1 MSTELATL
9 ETQLRPL
16 APKFSQVLGRVMP
29 VDRFMRTLIVS
40 CEREPKLM
48 AADRQSLFNA
58 AMTGAV
64 LGLEADGATGQF
76 FLLPFNDR
84 KRNCIVVQPCIGY
97 KGYSTL
103 GARSGLTISGG
114 VVRDGDAYDY
124 SEGSKAFFWHK
135 RKLGDESNRQII
147 AAWAVASSNDR
158 PATVKILSIT
168 EILAIKTK
176 SPRGGQPPW
185 ADDAIGFPAMAEKSA
200 KRRLAR
206 DMPLNV
212 FQSAA
217 RMEEAFEEQGESSYI
232 HPDKGVVVGGEV
244 VETNYNDTTPSAQEL
259 ISPPTLEQ
267 EARMAAER
275 GREALAAFCRR
286 LTKRQYA
293 QMRAYLETLK
303 PIVEDAE
310 QNDGTNNDQTAA
322 GPQTSQ
328 G

>member
-1 MSTELATL
+1 
-9 ETQLRPL
+9 
-16 APKFSQVLGRVMP
+16 VLGRVMP

-76 FLLPFNDR
+76 FLLPFGDR
-84 KRNCIVVQPCIGY
+84 KNNRTVVQPVIGY
-97 KGYSTL
+97 KGYNTL

-114 VVRDGDAYDY
+114 VVREDDDFAFE
-124 SEGSKAFFWHK
+124 EGTRCFVHHRRNLKKAN
-135 RKLGDESNRQII
+135 GQII
-147 AAWAVASSNDR
+147 AAWAIAASEDR
-158 PATVKILSIT
+158 PPTVKVLSIH

-176 SPRGGQPPW
+176 SPRGNQAPW
-185 ADDAIGFPAMAEKSA
+185 ADDAIGFSAMAEKSA

-212 FQSAA
+212 FQIAA
-217 RMEEAFEEQGESSYI
+217 RMEEAFEEQGEASFI
-232 HPDKGVVVGGEV
+232 HPEKGVVVGGEV
-244 VETNYNDTTPSAQEL
+244 VETNYNDTTPSAGDL
-259 ISPPTLEQ
+259 IAPPSLEQ

-275 GREALAAFCRR
+275 GRDPLAAFCRR
-286 LTKRQYA
+286 LTKTQYA

-303 PIVEDAE
+303 PIVEAAERGDHAGDVDAK
-310 QNDGTNNDQTAA
+310 
-322 GPQTSQ
+322 
-328 G
+328 

>member
-1 MSTELATL
+1 MNNDLVIL

-16 APKFSQVLGRVMP
+16 APKFSQVLAMVMP
-29 VDRFMRTLIVS
+29 VERFTRTLIVS
-40 CEREPKLM
+40 CEREPKLL

-84 KRNCIVVQPCIGY
+84 KNNRTVVQPVIGY
-97 KGYSTL
+97 KGYNTL

-114 VVRDGDAYDY
+114 VVREGDYFDHD
-124 SEGSKAFFWHK
+124 EGSESFVHHK
-135 RKLGDESNRQII
+135 RKLGDEHNRKIV
-147 AAWAVASSNDR
+147 AAWAVAVSTHR

-168 EILAIKTK
+168 EILAIKAK
-176 SPRGGQPPW
+176 STRGNQAPW

-217 RMEEAFEEQGESSYI
+217 RMEEAFEEQGEPAYI
-232 HPDKGVVVGGEV
+232 HPDKGVIVGGEV
-244 VETNYNDTTPSAQEL
+244 IATNYNDVTPAAQDL
-259 ISPPTLEQ
+259 ISPPTLEE
-267 EARMAAER
+267 EAKMAAER

-286 LTKRQYA
+286 LTKKQYA
-293 QMRAYLETLK
+293 QMRAHLETLK
-303 PIVEDAE
+303 PIVESADANTGWE
-310 QNDGTNNDQTAA
+310 SRAK
-322 GPQTSQ
+322 
-328 G
+328 

>member
-1 MSTELATL
+1 VSNDLITL
-9 ETQLRPL
+9 ETQLKPL
-16 APKFSQVLGRVMP
+16 APKFAQVLGRLMP

-48 AADRQSLFNA
+48 SADRQSLLNA

-76 FLLPFNDR
+76 FLLPFGDR
-84 KRNCIVVQPCIGY
+84 KNNRTVVQPVIGY
-97 KGYSTL
+97 RGYNTL

-114 VVRDGDAYDY
+114 VVREGDEFKY
-124 SEGSKAFFWHK
+124 SEGSIPFVHHI
-135 RKLGDESNRQII
+135 RRLGDESKRQIV
-147 AAWAVASSNDR
+147 AAWAVARANER
-158 PATVKILSIT
+158 PPTLKILSIT

-176 SPRGGQPPW
+176 SQRGNQAPW

-217 RMEEAFEEQGESSYI
+217 RMEEAFEEQGEASYI

-244 VETNYNDTTPSAQEL
+244 IASNYHDTTPSAQEL
-259 ISPPTLEQ
+259 IAPPTLEQ

-286 LTKRQYA
+286 LTKTQYA

-303 PIVEDAE
+303 PIVEDA
-310 QNDGTNNDQTAA
+310 DHA
-322 GPQTSQ
+322 GQL
-328 G
+328 

>member
-76 FLLPFNDR
+76 FLLPFGDR
-84 KRNCIVVQPCIGY
+84 KNNRTVVQPVIGY
-97 KGYSTL
+97 KGYNTL
-103 GARSGLTISGG
+103 GARSGLTITGR
-114 VVRDGDAYDY
+114 VVREGDSFDFD
-124 SEGSKAFFWHK
+124 EGAAIVHHK
-135 RKLGDESNRQII
+135 RKLGDEFNRKII
-147 AAWAVASSNDR
+147 AVWAKAASISR
-158 PATVKILSIT
+158 PAALRVLSIT

-185 ADDAIGFPAMAEKSA
+185 SDDAIGFPAMAEKSA

-217 RMEEAFEEQGESSYI
+217 RMEEAFEEQGEASYI
-232 HPDKGVVVGGEV
+232 HPDKGVIVGGEV
-244 VETNYNDTTPSAQEL
+244 IASNYNDTTPSAGDL
-259 ISPPTLEQ
+259 ITPSSLEQ

-286 LTKRQYA
+286 LTKSQYA

-303 PIVEDAE
+303 PIVEATD
-310 QNDGTNNDQTAA
+310 NA
-322 GPQTSQ
+322 GQL
-328 G
+328 